1 MNFSKYYSKLRK
13 SLKNTFTICKFPLFL
28 VDTTTQFC
36 TQINKI
42 KTMKKMRLLF
52 LVCITLISSNLTA
65 QYDAVAKQ
73 SIAVVDFDVRGYKMN
88 QIQAIQFLTNEL
100 IRVGYFEVMDKYD
113 IEYIARRD
121 SLDLLNCYSK
131 ICLQEVG
138 KKLKVDKMLSGSIS
152 QMGDNLN
159 ISLRILDVNKG
170 NFETQKVREFLVI
183 PGTEFQMLRIC
194 VNDLFNVPNDNE
206 LVTKLT
212 KRADFDNAINNP
224 YAPRL
229 QSDGPRMGATFMT
242 GYLGTLMTRSENAGG
257 YNGNP
262 FMFQFGYQFEK
273 QYLNE
278 GNFQALFEFIPMITG
293 LDQGRVIPSITLLNG
308 LRNNVNGWEFAFG
321 PNFAISRSAEGF
333 FPGND
338 QSQNFVLG
346 APGPNQSGDIITAP
360 DSRGTTVIAT
370 GFLFAAGKTFKSG
383 KLNIPVNV
391 FAVPGKWGWRFGI
404 SMGWNAKD
412 RYERN

>member
-1 MNFSKYYSKLRK
+1 MNFSKFIANYGKALKILLLFVNFRYFLWIHLHNFVHKSIKKTMNKLRIT
-13 SLKNTFTICKFPLFL
+13 L
-28 VDTTTQFC
+28 
-36 TQINKI
+36 
-42 KTMKKMRLLF
+42 LLF
-52 LVCITLISSNLTA
+52 ITLFTSTLSA
-65 QYDAVAKQ
+65 QYNAVEKQ

-100 IRVGYFEVMDKYD
+100 IRVGQFEVMDKYD
-113 IEYIARRD
+113 IEFIARRD
-121 SLDLLNCYSK
+121 SLDLLNCFSK
-131 ICLQEVG
+131 TCLQDVG

-159 ISLRILDVNKG
+159 VSLRILDVSKG

-206 LVTKLT
+206 LITKLS

-224 YAPRL
+224 YTPRL
-229 QSDGPRMGATFMT
+229 QSDGPRMGITAMT
-242 GYLGTLMTRSENAGG
+242 GYLAKVMESPKAEGG
-257 YNGNP
+257 YDGYP

-278 GNFQALFEFIPMITG
+278 GNLQALFEIIPMITG
-293 LDQGRVIPSITLLNG
+293 LDQSRVIPSITLLNG
-308 LRNNVNGWEFAFG
+308 LRNNINGWEFAFG
-321 PNFAISRSAEGF
+321 PNFAISRSAEGYVDGSNKF
-333 FPGND
+333 VIP
-338 QSQNFVLG
+338 SYQNPAPDGTVLE
-346 APGPNQSGDIITAP
+346 NRP
-360 DSRGTTVIAT
+360 DSRGSVVLAT

-391 FAVPGKWGWRFGI
+391 FAVPGKWGWRFGV

-412 RYERN
+412 RFERN

>member
-1 MNFSKYYSKLRK
+1 MNKLRIT
-13 SLKNTFTICKFPLFL
+13 L
-28 VDTTTQFC
+28 
-36 TQINKI
+36 
-42 KTMKKMRLLF
+42 LLF
-52 LVCITLISSNLTA
+52 ITLFTSTLSA
-65 QYDAVAKQ
+65 QYNAVEKQ

-100 IRVGYFEVMDKYD
+100 IRVGQFEVMDKYD
-113 IEYIARRD
+113 IEFIARRD
-121 SLDLLNCYSK
+121 SLDLLNCFSK
-131 ICLQEVG
+131 TCLQDVG

-159 ISLRILDVNKG
+159 VSLRILDVSKG

-206 LVTKLT
+206 LITKLS

-224 YAPRL
+224 YTPRL
-229 QSDGPRMGATFMT
+229 QSDGPRMGITAMT
-242 GYLGTLMTRSENAGG
+242 GYLAKVMESPKAEGG
-257 YNGNP
+257 YDGYP

-278 GNFQALFEFIPMITG
+278 GNLQALFEIIPMITG
-293 LDQGRVIPSITLLNG
+293 LDQSRVIPSITLLNG
-308 LRNNVNGWEFAFG
+308 LRNNINGWEFAFG
-321 PNFAISRSAEGF
+321 PNFAISRSAEGYVDGSNKF
-333 FPGND
+333 VIP
-338 QSQNFVLG
+338 SYQNPAPDGTVLE
-346 APGPNQSGDIITAP
+346 SRP
-360 DSRGTTVIAT
+360 DSRGSVVLAT

-391 FAVPGKWGWRFGI
+391 FAVPGKWGWRFGV

-412 RYERN
+412 RFERN